1 MKRYAITS
9 IEAVRYPVLRL
20 VFDDGLSG
28 ELDLSETIESGEV
41 FARLRDPEYFKQVAV
56 AEGGHAFGWN
66 LDQLGH
72 EIDFCGDSARIDI
85 ETRIVK
91 EAAEQ
96 YRKRST
102 AAE

>member
-41 FARLRDPEYFKQVAV
+41 FARLRDGCENM
-56 AEGGHAFGWN
+56 HA
-66 LDQLGH
+66 L
-72 EIDFCGDSARIDI
+72 
-85 ETRIVK
+85 
-91 EAAEQ
+91 
-96 YRKRST
+96 
-102 AAE
+102 